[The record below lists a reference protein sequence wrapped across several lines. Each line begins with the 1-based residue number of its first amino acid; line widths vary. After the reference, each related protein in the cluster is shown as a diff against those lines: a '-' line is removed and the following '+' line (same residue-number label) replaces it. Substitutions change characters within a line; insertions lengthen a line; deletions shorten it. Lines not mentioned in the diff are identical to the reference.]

1 MTVSRR
7 VYVYART
14 VLGRRGSMLT
24 LLGLAWAVN
33 GLAVPF
39 RREPDYLALLNA
51 WEWPRAAMWV
61 VTGVVAIVMARRR
74 EDRAGWVALYIMAAY
89 RALAYGVGAV
99 TLVLGVDGPAGLHEV
114 ASAASRAATWVA
126 VVAAIR
132 ICSGWREH
140 REDLATGEIPVS
152 PAAQDGGAT

>member
-1 MTVSRR
+1 MPRR

-14 VLGRRGSMLT
+14 VLGRRGSML
-24 LLGLAWAVN
+24 LILGLVWVAN

-39 RREPDYLALLNA
+39 RDAPDHLALLNVL
-51 WEWPRAAMWV
+51 EWPRAVVWV
-61 VTGVVAIVMARRR
+61 VTGAVAIVMALRR

-89 RALAYGVGAV
+89 RAVAYSAGAV
-99 TLVLGVDGPAGLHEV
+99 ALMLDASV
-114 ASAASRAATWVA
+114 ANDAAKLAAAMSGAAVWVA

-140 REDLATGEIPVS
+140 LEDLTTGPV
-152 PAAQDGGAT
+152 PIVPRDGGEGGA